1 MTLTL
6 QEAADRLGVHYM
18 TVYRWVR
25 TGRLPAVK
33 QGSAWAVDEA
43 DLDLL
48 DEPEPEPART
58 RRVDHAER
66 MTRRLLAG
74 DEAGAMT
81 VAETA
86 LVGGMNPE
94 ALYLDVLAVSM
105 GRIGDSWDA
114 GQASIAEEHRATA
127 IMHRL
132 LGRLSRSFV
141 RRGRRRGTIVLG
153 AAPGDPHGL
162 PSAFLADPLRGRS
175 FTVIDL
181 GADTPVEAFVDA
193 ATASDDLVAVGITV
207 TLPADDVVTAAVTA
221 LRAAGVTAPVVV
233 GGRAV
238 PDAGRARALGA
249 DGWAADGWGALELL
263 STTPD

>member
-6 QEAADRLGVHYM
+6 QEAANRLGVHYM

-48 DEPEPEPART
+48 SEPEPEPART

-114 GQASIAEEHRATA
+114 GRASIADEHRATA

-181 GADTPVEAFVDA
+181 GADEMVRTLSELRTQNSAMTQRRTELQKVVEQFDA
-193 ATASDDLVAVGITV
+193 DIKRFKELRTSAAARGPTRGGLGPSEPTAGPRMA
-207 TLPADDVVTAAVTA
+207 
-221 LRAAGVTAPVVV
+221 
-233 GGRAV
+233 
-238 PDAGRARALGA
+238 
-249 DGWAADGWGALELL
+249 GAL
-263 STTPD
+263 SSF

>member
-25 TGRLPAVK
+25 TGRLPAVE

-48 DEPEPEPART
+48 SEPEPEPART

-86 LVGGMNPE
+86 LVGENEPGG
-94 ALYLDVLAVSM
+94 ALPRCA
-105 GRIGDSWDA
+105 GR
-114 GQASIAEEHRATA
+114 EHGPDR
-127 IMHRL
+127 RL
-132 LGRLSRSFV
+132 LGRRPSEH
-141 RRGRRRGTIVLG
+141 RRGAPGHGDHAPPPRTPVPVLRAPGPSPGDDRARRR
-153 AAPGDPHGL
+153 AGDPHGL

-221 LRAAGVTAPVVV
+221 LRAAGATAPVVV
-233 GGRAV
+233 GGRVV

-249 DGWAADGWGALELL
+249 DGWAADGRGALELL
-263 STTPD
+263 STTHA